1 MEEVRMRASA
11 MGILALVLLG
21 TAWAAGYA
29 VSGEVRYEARAPLGA
44 FGGGNRTLKGKVEF
58 DPASGRLQGRVCV
71 DLAAWDSKE
80 PLRDRHT
87 REMFEVDRFPEA
99 CLTLKGYEAA
109 KGLVLGELDL
119 HGVRREVAVPVQY
132 RLEGGRLVF
141 SAEFA
146 LSLADF
152 RLKAP
157 SFMGMRVQDR
167 VAVKVQGQGVA
178 P

>member
-1 MEEVRMRASA
+1 MRAL
-11 MGILALVLLG
+11 GIGIFGLVLLG
-21 TAWAAGYA
+21 VAWATSYA
-29 VSGEVRYEARAPLGA
+29 VSGEVAYRARAPLGA
-44 FGGGNRTLKGKVEF
+44 FGGVNPTLKGKVEF

-87 REMFEVDRFPEA
+87 REMFEVGRFPEA
-99 CLTLKGYEAA
+99 CLTLKGYDAA
-109 KGLVLGELDL
+109 KALVLGELEL
-119 HGVRREVAVPVQY
+119 HGVRREMAVPVQY
-132 RLEGGRLVF
+132 RLEGRRLVF

-167 VAVKVQGQGVA
+167 VVVKVQGQGVA